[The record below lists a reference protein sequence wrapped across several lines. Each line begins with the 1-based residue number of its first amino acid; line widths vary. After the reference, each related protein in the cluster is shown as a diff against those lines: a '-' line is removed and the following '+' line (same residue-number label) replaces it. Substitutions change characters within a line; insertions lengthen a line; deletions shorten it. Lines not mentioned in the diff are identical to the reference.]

1 MFLHIGER
9 HVLTR
14 VSSAMALAEII
25 LDGSSIVSSL
35 ILCRSSSLKQKKKE
49 RIRES
54 DINKQ
59 FSD

>member
-35 ILCRSSSLKQKKKE
+35 ILCSSSSLKQKKKE